1 MVNHDFLKKM
11 ELAPLIGQPMQR
23 LSTLMLFLLLTT
35 TGVAQTINYRLDS
48 PIDSII
54 SHIRELEQQP
64 VSRNRDTTLACV
76 LDSCARHWIIN
87 GQPAKA
93 VEPLRRFEAINRRY
107 VWPYGDAL
115 LLYRKGHYE
124 TVLGNATKAKAYFLQ
139 AIPRLRDVSNI
150 HFMLL
155 AYVQMGVSDI
165 DRDWTDTTGIGDV
178 IRYLREGMAISVK
191 THNRQSYSALT
202 FRLSRAYMQLQN
214 YPQALHYLT
223 ESWQESQ
230 RNGYTEMPFSDCLL
244 FAVCYTHLNDETHR
258 QPVWEQCQSFLPKL
272 SVQERYDYYWY
283 SADMHRYQKKY
294 ALMLADG
301 KQLLQYAHRFQSP
314 SKRLQAHRI
323 LFDAY
328 KQLNQP
334 ALALYELEAVKQ
346 LEDSTQQQRSSVAL
360 AELQIRYDTRL
371 KQEEIDRL
379 TIQHQRAQAGFLAGG
394 LLVLS
399 LALGYIVYSNRRLRQ
414 KNRAITAAHLQGQ
427 TLERQRVA
435 ADLHDNLG
443 TTLSALHWNLE
454 AMDKSKLSAVEQAVY
469 TTISQQVGQAYK
481 DVRLL
486 SHNLLPDELAKQGLA
501 VTLQNLVKKMNRNT
515 TVHFQLTIP
524 DNLPRLGQQTEFE
537 LYSICLELLNNT
549 LKHAKATEGFIAIN
563 QVNGILHLTVG
574 DNGSGINGQ
583 PSDGRGLQNI
593 AARVASLGGT
603 WTVHSGEDGGL
614 QNKISV
620 PVRTSVHLS

>member
-1 MVNHDFLKKM
+1 M

-191 THNRQSYSALT
+191 TPNRQSYSALT

-230 RNGYTEMPFSDCLL
+230 RNGYTEMPFLDCLL

-283 SADMHRYQKKY
+283 GADMHRYQKKY

-301 KQLLQYAHRFQSP
+301 KQLLQYAHSFQSP

-328 KQLNQP
+328 KQLNRP
-334 ALALYELEAVKQ
+334 AAALSELEAIKQ
-346 LEDSTQQQRSSVAL
+346 LEDSTQQQRSTVQL
-360 AELQIRYDTRL
+360 AELQLRYATNL
-371 KQEEIDRL
+371 QQEKLARL
-379 TIQHQRAQAGFLAGG
+379 TIENQRSQSQLLAGG
-394 LLVLS
+394 LLILGLLMGFVLFT
-399 LALGYIVYSNRRLRQ
+399 NHRLRQ
-414 KNRAITAAHLQGQ
+414 KNRAIIAAQLKGQ
-427 TLERQRVA
+427 TLERHRVA

-443 TTLSALHWNLE
+443 TTLSALHWNLD
-454 AMDKSKLSAVEQAVY
+454 AMDKSKLTATEQAVY
-469 TTISQQVGQAYK
+469 ATISQQVSQAYN

-486 SHNLLPDELAKQGLA
+486 SHNLLPNELAKQGLA
-501 VTLQNLVKKMNRNT
+501 VALRQLAVKMTRNT
-515 TVHFQLTIP
+515 PVRFQLTLP
-524 DNLPRLGQQTEFE
+524 ENLPRLGQQTEFE

-549 LKHAKATEGFIAIN
+549 LKHAHATEGHITLALEKDSF
-563 QVNGILHLTVG
+563 QLTVS
-574 DNGSGINGQ
+574 DNGTGLSEQGKEGK
-583 PSDGRGLQNI
+583 GLQNV
-593 AARVASLGGT
+593 AARVESLGGT
-603 WTVHSGEDGGL
+603 WAVESATGEGV
-614 QNKISV
+614 QHRITV
-620 PVRTSVHLS
+620 PVRKSLNLA